1 MILIELC
8 KTCPSSL
15 QKETIKKAWTYGF
28 KYGRDWSRL
37 SDIIST
43 RFYEAKSLHNKKQR
57 IPIYLTK
64 TVLKTGFIESSDHRT
79 SVHRPTDHRPL
90 SHQPADQPTIDPPTQ
105 PTRFYFKD
113 LMNEKYSF
121 YRKQTAV
128 KLYFGLLSI

>member
-1 MILIELC
+1 MILIELY
-8 KTCPSSL
+8 KTRPSSL
-15 QKETIKKAWTYGF
+15 QKGTIKKAWTYGF

-37 SDIIST
+37 SNIIST

-64 TVLKTGFIESSDHRT
+64 TVLKTGFIESSDHR
-79 SVHRPTDHRPL
+79 PTDHRPL
-90 SHQPADQPTIDPPTQ
+90 SHQPADQPTTGPPTQ
-105 PTRFYFKD
+105 PTGFYFKD